1 MIYAVIDTNVIVS
14 ALLTHNPMVAT
25 AKVLDYLSEGR
36 IATVYNEDIM
46 SEYQDVLYRKKF
58 HFKEDKI
65 LMVLNY
71 IRHYGIHCDRIPYAG
86 DMPDEKDRPFYEVS
100 LSIDDS
106 FLVTGNLKHFP
117 ATPKVIS
124 PADMVA
130 IIENEPYTKDL

>member
-25 AKVLDYLSEGR
+25 AKVLDFLSE
-36 IATVYNEDIM
+36 
-46 SEYQDVLYRKKF
+46 
-58 HFKEDKI
+58 
-65 LMVLNY
+65 
-71 IRHYGIHCDRIPYAG
+71 
-86 DMPDEKDRPFYEVS
+86 
-100 LSIDDS
+100 DS

-130 IIENEPYTKDL
+130 IIENEPY

>member
-1 MIYAVIDTNVIVS
+1 MIYAVIDTNVIVA

-25 AKVLDYLSEGR
+25 AKVLDFLSEGR
-36 IATVYNEDIM
+36 IAPVYNEEIM
-46 SEYQDVLYRKKF
+46 NEYQDVLHRKKF

-65 LMVLNY
+65 QMVLNY
-71 IRHYGIHCDRIPYAG
+71 IRHYGIHSDRIPYAG
-86 DMPDEKDRPFYEVS
+86 NMPDEKDRPFYEVS
-100 LSIDDS
+100 LSMDDS

-130 IIENEPYTKDL
+130 IIENEP